1 MDPERPA
8 VPAGAGRPRS
18 LLLILLALAAAAFF
32 VLRTD
37 APMGP
42 PRPAAAPGTTARPG
56 ADASVDPAQLDV
68 HLEAL
73 AAERPGTGTAARN
86 PFRFEARTQAPPQE
100 AFRSPAQESLPPMGG
115 VPPASMPPS
124 RPITVRFFGVMETRG
139 DMFAI
144 FVDCTAGRRTSYAR
158 EAEIVDG
165 RYRLV
170 KIGMESV
177 VIEHLDGTGRT
188 TLAQNGQECVR

>member
-8 VPAGAGRPRS
+8 TSAGGGRPRS

-32 VLRTD
+32 VLRTE

-42 PRPAAAPGTTARPG
+42 PRPTAAPGTTARPG
-56 ADASVDPAQLDV
+56 AETPIDPAQLDV

-73 AAERPGTGTAARN
+73 AAERPGPGTTARN
-86 PFRFEARTQAPPQE
+86 PFRFEARAQAPQE
-100 AFRSPAQESLPPMGG
+100 AFRSPAQESLPPVDG

-158 EAEIVDG
+158 EGEIVDG

-170 KIGMESV
+170 KIGRESV
-177 VIEHLDGTGRT
+177 VIEHLDATGRT